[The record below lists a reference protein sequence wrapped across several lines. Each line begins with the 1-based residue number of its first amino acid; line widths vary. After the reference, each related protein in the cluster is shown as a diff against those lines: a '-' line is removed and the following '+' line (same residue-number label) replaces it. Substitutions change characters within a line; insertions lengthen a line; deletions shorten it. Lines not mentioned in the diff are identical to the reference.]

1 MCASHS
7 SIRTV
12 IYSPG
17 HWEGCHPSPVLGIVS
32 AEESHLAWVSPQSMT
47 SQCPRRKALHH
58 IVCKLSLVLTG
69 SNSEGPSS
77 SRSPWGQRG
86 PLLGLQHSQLFHT
99 TLFVHLLTAVDPKGI
114 PKKCLMYH
122 IRIYFLRMLT
132 FNLSPRNELWP
143 LQSSSAEAL
152 SPGVTASGA
161 STLNRHWIMKS

>member
-1 MCASHS
+1 M
-7 SIRTV
+7 

-47 SQCPRRKALHH
+47 SQRPRRKAFHH

-77 SRSPWGQRG
+77 SRAPHEVSG
-86 PLLGLQHSQLFHT
+86 GLCWDCNIVQLFHT
-99 TLFVHLLTAVDPKGI
+99 TPFVCLLTAVDPKGI

-132 FNLSPRNELWP
+132 FNLSPLYWNELWP

-152 SPGVTASGA
+152 SPGVTASGTT
-161 STLNRHWIMKS
+161 TLNRHWIMKS